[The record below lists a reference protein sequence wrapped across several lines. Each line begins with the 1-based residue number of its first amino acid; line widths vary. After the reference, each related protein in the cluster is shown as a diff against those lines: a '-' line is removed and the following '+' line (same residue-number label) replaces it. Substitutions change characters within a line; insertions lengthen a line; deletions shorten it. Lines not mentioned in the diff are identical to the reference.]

1 MTEDYSS
8 RERILAALHCQEP
21 DRVPFL
27 ESVVAEG
34 VALELLG
41 RTRPPGAVNQELVM
55 GDEPVLRGVLLDS
68 PFFDPLELV
77 KNLNLDSF
85 GAYLFA
91 WHGGINNEVG
101 GHSMV
106 SGGSIKSR
114 ADLKRIHL
122 ILEV

>member
-85 GAYLFA
+85 GAYYSPGTVGLITKWAGTA
-91 WHGGINNEVG
+91 WFPGAASNH
-101 GHSMV
+101 
-106 SGGSIKSR
+106 
-114 ADLKRIHL
+114 APT
-122 ILEV
+122 